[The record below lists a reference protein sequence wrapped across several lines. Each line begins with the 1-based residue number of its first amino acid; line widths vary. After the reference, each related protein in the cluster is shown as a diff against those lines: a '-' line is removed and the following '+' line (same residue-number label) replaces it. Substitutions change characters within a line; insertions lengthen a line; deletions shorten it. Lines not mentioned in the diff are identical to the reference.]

1 MRGVVKLALALV
13 LALSLSTM
21 FGATRAIAADKAVI
35 DARVEAALVTLRE
48 LGPGTATLLDEAVG
62 VLVMPRITKGGF
74 VVGGQYGEGALRVDG
89 ETVAYYSLAAGS
101 LGLQAGVET
110 FSQALLF
117 MTPDA
122 LAEFREADGWKLGAG
137 TEVTLLRQGFDVGT
151 STDVTNRPIIAIV
164 FGQNGLLAGASIEG
178 AKYTR
183 IER

>member
-1 MRGVVKLALALV
+1 MRAVTLVVGALTLALTLGFWPNA
-13 LALSLSTM
+13 
-21 FGATRAIAADKAVI
+21 ATAADKSVI
-35 DARVEAALVTLRE
+35 DARVDAALVELRQ
-48 LGPGTATLLDEAVG
+48 LGPGTAQLLEDAEG

-89 ETVAYYSLAAGS
+89 ETVGYYSLAAGS
-101 LGLQAGVET
+101 FGLQAGVET

-117 MTPDA
+117 MTPAA
-122 LAEFREADGWKLGAG
+122 LAEFREADGWKAGAG
-137 TEVTLLRQGFDVGT
+137 AEVTLLQQGFDIGA

-164 FGQNGLLAGASIEG
+164 FGQNGLLAGASVEG

>member
-1 MRGVVKLALALV
+1 MRILATTVVAVAVWLAVALA
-13 LALSLSTM
+13 
-21 FGATRAIAADKAVI
+21 GERAEAAEKAVI
-35 DARVEAALVTLRE
+35 DARVDAALVELRQ
-48 LGPGTATLLDEAVG
+48 LGPSTAQLLDDAEG

-74 VVGGQYGEGALRVDG
+74 IVGGQYGEGALLVDG

-110 FSQALLF
+110 SSQALLF
-117 MTPDA
+117 MTAEA
-122 LAEFREADGWKLGAG
+122 LAEFRAAKGWKAGAG
-137 TEVTLLRQGFDVGT
+137 TEVTLLQQGFDIGA

-164 FGQNGLLAGASIEG
+164 FGQNGLLAGASLEG